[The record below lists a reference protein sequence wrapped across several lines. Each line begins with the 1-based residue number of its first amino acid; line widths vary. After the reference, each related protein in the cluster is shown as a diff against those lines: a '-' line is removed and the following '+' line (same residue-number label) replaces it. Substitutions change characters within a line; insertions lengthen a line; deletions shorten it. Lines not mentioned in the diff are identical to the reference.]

1 MIYDLIIV
9 GAGPSGLAL
18 AQCMTDVYNNIL
30 IIEKLPVIGG
40 CHRVLRVPYTNSSG
54 NIEEVFTEHSPR
66 IYSNSYS
73 NFITLLKKMNA
84 DFYKMFTPYNFSMLD
99 IGGQTA
105 FKVLSAREV
114 FLFGLQF
121 LSLIFDS
128 NHGENISIGDFMT
141 QNNFSESAKDMINR
155 MCRLT
160 DGGGIDKYTL
170 NEFLELF
177 NQQIFY
183 QIYQPIVPND
193 QGLFKIWK
201 DYLSSTGKVTFML
214 NTPVEKLILDTNTG
228 LLKSVVVSNNSS
240 LTTTPNAITIQG
252 SKIVLALT
260 HPEIPS
266 ILENSEPEV
275 QNAFM
280 VFEQFK
286 EFSQYT
292 AYLTYISFTFH
303 WDTDLKL
310 PKIYGFPK
318 SEWGLAFIVLTDYM
332 TFTESV
338 SKTVI
343 TCTFTFTDVVSSN
356 IGKTANQ
363 CGEDEILAE
372 GMRQLRE
379 AYPTLPE
386 PTLKLLSP
394 QMYKI
399 GDGSTQLWQMGDKAF
414 ITTTKGFIP
423 FNSYIP
429 NLYNLGTQN
438 GHQSYKFTSMES
450 AVTNA
455 MYLAHEL
462 DPRTKN
468 NYKIKR
474 LFTFTKLIL
483 LILISILTIILF
495 IVIINIR

>member
-1 MIYDLIIV
+1 MGYDLIIV

-18 AQCMTDVYNNIL
+18 AQCMTDFCDNIL

-40 CHRVLRVPYTNSSG
+40 CHRVLRVSSG
-54 NIEEVFTEHSPR
+54 TFSNVFTEHSPR
-66 IYSNSYS
+66 IYSDSYA
-73 NFITLLKKMNA
+73 NFCGLLSKMNA

-105 FKVLSAREV
+105 FKVLSAREI
-114 FLFGLQF
+114 FLFAGQF
-121 LSLIFDS
+121 FSLIFND
-128 NHGENISIGDFMT
+128 NTGENISVGDYMD
-141 QNNFSESAKDMINR
+141 QNNFSASAKDMINR

-160 DGGGIDKYTL
+160 DGAGSDKYTL

-183 QIYQPIVPND
+183 KIYQPILPND

-201 DYLSSTGKVTFML
+201 DYLTSTGKVTFML
-214 NTPVEKLILDTNTG
+214 DTPVEKINIDTNTG
-228 LLKSVVVSNNSS
+228 LVDSVVVGSNYTAT
-240 LTTTPNAITIQG
+240 TTTPSTKGIKIQG

-260 HPEIPS
+260 PPEITT
-266 ILENSEPEV
+266 ILQNSDSEV

-280 VFEQFK
+280 PFDQFK

-303 WDTDLKL
+303 WNTDLHLK
-310 PKIYGFPK
+310 KIYGFPK
-318 SEWGLAFIVLTDYM
+318 SEWGLAFIVLSDYM

-363 CGEDEILAE
+363 CSEEEILLE
-372 GMRQLRE
+372 GMKQLRE
-379 AYPTLPE
+379 AYPDLPE

-399 GDGSTQLWQMGDKAF
+399 GDGSSQMWQMGDKAF
-414 ITTTKGFIP
+414 VTTKKGFIP
-423 FNSYIP
+423 FESYIP

-438 GHQSYKFTSMES
+438 GYQSYKFTSMES
-450 AVTNA
+450 AVTNS

-462 DPRTKN
+462 DARTKN
-468 NYKIKR
+468 KYKIKKM
-474 LFTFTKLIL
+474 FTFTKLIRI
-483 LILISILTIILF
+483 ILISILIIILF
-495 IVIINIR
+495 IVITKIE